1 VLVNTI
7 VEITVIFEGRLK
19 RIEPLVG
26 AEDAAVALD
35 ELIVLEPGEEGG
47 LIVDDSET
55 GGTELVIETLELV
68 MVLGAFVGFDEML
81 DPGTISDGDVEVAVD
96 VLEVITAGKVDW
108 VGITNV
114 LNRGSEDGIET
125 VASGPTVTGTLNI
138 AHNCA
143 TAVNVSERRQLWQQL
158 HSAGRYT
165 LLVCSIARCYGA
177 IVHSFNI
184 HVICT
189 ETWPFTGKCI
199 SSR

>member
-1 VLVNTI
+1 MKR
-7 VEITVIFEGRLK
+7 VEPF
-19 RIEPLVG
+19 VG

-35 ELIVLEPGEEGG
+35 ELIVCAPGEEGG
-47 LIVDDSET
+47 GIEDDSET

-68 MVLGAFVGFDEML
+68 MVLRAFVGFEVLVWFIDQV
-81 DPGTISDGDVEVAVD
+81 TVSDADVGVAAD

-108 VGITNV
+108 VGIATV
-114 LNRGSEDGIET
+114 LNRRSEDGIET
-125 VASGPTVTGTLNI
+125 VASGPTVNGTLNI

-143 TAVNVSERRQLWQQL
+143 TAMNVSGRCQSWQQL

-189 ETWPFTGKCI
+189 ETWPFAGKCI

>member
-143 TAVNVSERRQLWQQL
+143 TAVNVSCWSVALQDAMVQLFIRSIYMSFAQRHG
-158 HSAGRYT
+158 HSLREQFVPSTFA
-165 LLVCSIARCYGA
+165 IQARA
-177 IVHSFNI
+177 HSS
-184 HVICT
+184 T
-189 ETWPFTGKCI
+189 
-199 SSR
+199 SS